1 MIRLSHQSDLDH
13 QENIIS
19 NIRNFVVESEIRSLI
34 INTRNI
40 VLVRESTRKHIYWLS
55 SIHRTLQYLRWIQYQ
70 LFRISHRRLRH
81 QKFKHYIRNLRSN
94 SNHLSASRIF
104 QNSIHFVSKSIVL
117 FYSFDE
123 FDISLEV
130 RFWIIISMKFLL
142 ITSTLKSFYLLE
154 SQFEN
159 ISIDDRKSIFVSCY
173 SDNIN
178 IRVRKSVNSL
188 NRIFNIDNLISIFES
203 FLIFERFQK
212 LYLFVKQI
220 NLTSSTSMMKLITS
234 RIQISN
240 QFFKL
245 LISSF
250 NILTRIQ
257 YWNHSFSSR
266 TLRNHIYLI
275 CKRFCF
281 FCFKVELNIISLETT
296 RIF

>member
-104 QNSIHFVSKSIVL
+104 QNSIHFASKSIVL
-117 FYSFDE
+117 FYSLDE
-123 FDISLEV
+123 LDISLEV
-130 RFWIIISMKFLL
+130 RFWIIISVKFLL
-142 ITSTLKSFYLLE
+142 TISTLKSFYLLE

-159 ISIDDRKSIFVSCY
+159 ISIDDRKSISVSCY
-173 SDNIN
+173 SDSIN
-178 IRVRKSVNSL
+178 IRVKKSVNLL
-188 NRIFNIDNLISIFES
+188 NRIFSIDNLISVSES
-203 FLIFERFQK
+203 FLILERLQK

-220 NLTSSTSMMKLITS
+220 SLTSSASMMKLITF

-240 QFFKL
+240 QFFRL

-250 NILTRIQ
+250 NTSARIQ
-257 YWNHSFSSR
+257 YWDYSSSSR

-275 CKRFCF
+275 CKKLCF
-281 FCFKVELNIISLETT
+281 FCLRVELNIISSETT